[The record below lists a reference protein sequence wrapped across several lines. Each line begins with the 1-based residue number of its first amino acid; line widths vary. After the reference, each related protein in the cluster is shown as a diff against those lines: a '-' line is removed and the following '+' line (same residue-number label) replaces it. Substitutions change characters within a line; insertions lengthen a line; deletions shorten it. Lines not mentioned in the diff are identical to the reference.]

1 MSDPLNHHAS
11 QLSPNVES
19 VADDRGSVPPDQA
32 LVLLAL
38 TENTILS
45 TGPHGE
51 SATSATDVELTY
63 G

>member
-1 MSDPLNHHAS
+1 MTEA
-11 QLSPNVES
+11 
-19 VADDRGSVPPDQA
+19 RVPPDQA